1 MTDLNKEELERLITL
16 EGEVKAL
23 KEVVEKFII
32 KSDANYE
39 KLSAKMDEVIKE
51 SSNKPSFTY
60 CNQHTLNCDKKFGE
74 LGIEL
79 DYIKENSISKTS
91 ATIFTVLTAIIA
103 VLATL
108 LTISWGKAPEGIQE
122 VSCHIWRFFM

>member
-1 MTDLNKEELERLITL
+1 MTDLNKEELERIITL
-16 EGEVKAL
+16 EGEVKTL
-23 KEVVEKFII
+23 KEVVEKFITI
-32 KSDANYE
+32 SCANCE

-60 CNQHTLNCDKKFGE
+60 CNQHTLKCDKKFDE
-74 LGIEL
+74 LGIEI
-79 DYIKENSISKTS
+79 DYMRDNSISKTS

-108 LTISWGKAPEGIQE
+108 LTISWGKAPEGIQG